1 MDTTIPASKTAAGLS
16 TPVTYLKGVGPRLAV
31 RLQRLGVE
39 TVQDLLFHLPARY
52 QDRTQVIPLGALRP
66 GDEAVVQGEVL
77 HSEVQRGRRA
87 MLLVRIGDGTG
98 SLTLRF
104 FHFSAKQREGL
115 ERGQWLR
122 CFGEVRRGAVTL
134 EMIHPEYQVVN
145 KDAPAEEDQHL
156 TPIYP
161 TTEGVHQI
169 TLRNATEKAL
179 QRLDNGVGLQEYL
192 PAEVMESLRLPTLT
206 KALRYVHRPPPD
218 APVEQLLA
226 GRHPAQQR
234 LAFEELLAHH
244 LSLRQLRARVERH
257 RAPPLTAPGS
267 LFDALLRQ
275 LPFQLT
281 GAQRRVITEV
291 RRDLA
296 RPHPMQ
302 RLVQGDVGSGKTLV
316 AAAAVLQAV
325 EAGYQAVVMAPTEL
339 LAEQHLKNFS
349 AWLAPLQVP
358 IGWLAGKLTAKAR
371 RPMLAQ
377 LAAGELAVA
386 VGTHALFQS
395 EVEFHRLGLIV
406 IDEQHRFGVHQRLA
420 LWEKGQS
427 IHTLPT
433 PPLPLGEE
441 WGEGGQKIPAHSSE
455 ATGVSM
461 YPHQLIMT
469 ATPIPRTL
477 AMAAYA
483 DLDCSVIDELPPG
496 RKPVETVVVQDTRRD
511 EVVLRIRNACR
522 QGHQAYWV
530 CTLIEESE
538 VLQCQ
543 AAENTAVLL
552 TEALPELRVALLH
565 GRMKGADKEKTMAA
579 FKAGDLDLLV
589 ATTVIEVGV
598 DVPKASLMVIENAER
613 LGLAQ
618 LHQLRGRVGRGSQ
631 HSVCV
636 LMYRPPLSALG
647 RERLAVMRRSNDGF
661 EIARKDLELR
671 GPGEVLGTKQSG
683 MLQLRIAD
691 LLRDQALL
699 PAVERAAGLLQARYP
714 QRVAPLIRRWLGE
727 ATQFGDV

>member
-1 MDTTIPASKTAAGLS
+1 MDTAISASKKSVAAGGGLT
-16 TPVTYLKGVGPRLAV
+16 TPITYMKGVGPRLAA
-31 RLQRLGVE
+31 RLQRLGIE
-39 TVQDLLFHLPARY
+39 TVQDLLFHLPTRY
-52 QDRTQVIPLGALRP
+52 QDRTQVMPIGGLRP
-66 GDEAVVQGEVL
+66 GDEAVVQGEVQ
-77 HSEVQRGRRA
+77 HAEVQRGRRP

-98 SLTLRF
+98 GLTLRF

-122 CFGEVRRGAVTL
+122 CFGEARSGPVTL
-134 EMIHPEYQVVN
+134 EMVHPEYQAVA
-145 KDAPAEEDQHL
+145 KDAPAAGEQHL
-156 TPIYP
+156 TPVYP
-161 TTEGVHQI
+161 ATEGLHQI
-169 TLRNATEKAL
+169 SLRNLTDRAL
-179 QRLDNGVGLQEYL
+179 ERLESETGLQEWL
-192 PAEVMESLRLPTLT
+192 PPEILQPLHLPGLAE
-206 KALRYVHRPPPD
+206 ALRYVHRPPPA

-257 RAPPLTAPGS
+257 RAAPLTAPGA
-267 LFDALLRQ
+267 LFDALLGR

-281 GAQRRVITEV
+281 GAQRKVIAEIRT
-291 RRDLA
+291 DLA

-325 EAGYQAVVMAPTEL
+325 EAGYQAAVMAPTEL

-349 AWLAPLQVP
+349 AWLAPLNVN
-358 IGWLAGKLTAKAR
+358 IGCLAGKLTAKAR
-371 RPMLAQ
+371 RALLAQ
-377 LAAGELAVA
+377 LASGELAVA
-386 VGTHALFQS
+386 VGTHALFQDD
-395 EVEFHRLGLIV
+395 VMFHRLGLIV

-420 LWEKGQS
+420 LWEKGNAQG
-427 IHTLPT
+427 H
-433 PPLPLGEE
+433 
-441 WGEGGQKIPAHSSE
+441 
-455 ATGVSM
+455 

-496 RKPVETVVVQDTRRD
+496 RKPVETVVVQENRRD
-511 EVVLRIRNACR
+511 EVVQRIRGACR
-522 QGHQAYWV
+522 QGQQAYWV

-543 AAENTAVLL
+543 AAENTAAQLS
-552 TEALPELRVALLH
+552 EALPELRVALLH
-565 GRMKGADKEKTMAA
+565 GRMKGAEKEQTMAA

-598 DVPKASLMVIENAER
+598 DVPNASLMVIENAER

-618 LHQLRGRVGRGSQ
+618 LHQLRGRVGRGTQQSA
-631 HSVCV
+631 CV
-636 LMYRPPLSALG
+636 LLYRPPLSSQG

-683 MLQLRIAD
+683 ILQLRIAD
-691 LLRDQALL
+691 LLRDQSLI
-699 PAVERAAGLLQARYP
+699 PAVERAATVLLSRY
-714 QRVAPLIRRWLGE
+714 RSHVAPLVRRWVGQ
-727 ATQFGDV
+727 AVQFGDV

>member
-1 MDTTIPASKTAAGLS
+1 MDAVIPAAKTSASSASGFS
-16 TPVTYLKGVGPRLAV
+16 TPITYLKGVGPRLAP
-31 RLQRLGVE
+31 RLQRLGIE
-39 TVQDLLFHLPARY
+39 TVHDLLFHLPSRY
-52 QDRTQVIPLGALRP
+52 QDRTQVTPIGALRP

-87 MLLVRIGDGTG
+87 MLVARIGDGTG

-134 EMIHPEYQVVN
+134 EMAHPEYKAIA
-145 KDAPAEEDQHL
+145 KDAPGVGEEHL
-156 TPIYP
+156 TPVYP
-161 TTEGVHQI
+161 TTEGLHQM
-169 TLRNATEKAL
+169 TLRTLTERAL
-179 QRLDNGVGLQEYL
+179 ERLESGAGLPEWL
-192 PAEVMESLRLPTLT
+192 PAEILEPMHLPTLAE
-206 KALRYVHRPPPD
+206 ALRYVHRPPPD
-218 APVEQLLA
+218 APVELLLA
-226 GRHPAQQR
+226 GRHPAQRR

-244 LSLRQLRARVERH
+244 LSLRQLRTRVERH
-257 RAPPLTAPGS
+257 RAPVLAASGE
-267 LFDALLRQ
+267 LFDALLRG

-281 GAQRRVITEV
+281 KAQRRVIAEI
-291 RRDLA
+291 RADMM

-325 EAGYQAVVMAPTEL
+325 EAGYQAAVMAPTEL

-349 AWLAPLQVP
+349 AWLAPLDVR
-358 IGWLAGKLTAKAR
+358 IGSLVGKLGGKAR
-371 RPMLAQ
+371 QGMLAQ
-377 LAAGELAVA
+377 LASGELAVA
-386 VGTHALFQS
+386 VGTHALFQG
-395 EVEFHRLGLIV
+395 EVAFRRLGLIV

-420 LWEKGQS
+420 LWEKGNVQG
-427 IHTLPT
+427 H
-433 PPLPLGEE
+433 
-441 WGEGGQKIPAHSSE
+441 
-455 ATGVSM
+455 

-496 RKPVETVVVQDTRRD
+496 RRPVETVVVPENRRD
-511 EVVLRIRNACR
+511 EVVQRIRAACR
-522 QGHQAYWV
+522 QGQQAYWV

-543 AAENTAVLL
+543 AAENTAALL
-552 TEALPELRVALLH
+552 TEALPELRVGLLH
-565 GRMKGADKEKTMAA
+565 GRMKGAAKEKTMAA
-579 FKAGDLDLLV
+579 FKAGEVDLLV

-598 DVPKASLMVIENAER
+598 DVPNASLMVIENAER

-618 LHQLRGRVGRGSQ
+618 LHQLRGRVGRGAQQSA
-631 HSVCV
+631 CV
-636 LMYRPPLSALG
+636 LLYRPPVSSQG

-699 PAVERAAGLLQARYP
+699 PAVERAAGLLLARHP
-714 QRVAPLIRRWLGE
+714 RNVAPLIRRWLGQ
-727 ATQFGDV
+727 AVQFGDV

>member
-1 MDTTIPASKTAAGLS
+1 MDTAIPASKSAAGLS
-16 TPVTYLKGVGPRLAV
+16 TPITYLKGVGPRLAI

-39 TVQDLLFHLPARY
+39 TVQDLLFHLPSRY
-52 QDRTQVIPLGALRP
+52 QDRTQVIPIGALRL

-77 HSEVQRGRRA
+77 LSEVQRGRRA

-98 SLTLRF
+98 ALTLRF

-134 EMIHPEYQVVN
+134 EMVHPEYQVVN
-145 KDAPAEEDQHL
+145 KEAPAAEDQHL

-169 TLRNATEKAL
+169 TLRNATERAL
-179 QRLDNGVGLQEYL
+179 QRLDNGVGLAEHL
-192 PAEVMESLRLPTLT
+192 PAEILESLRLPTLT
-206 KALRYVHRPPPD
+206 EALRYVHRPPPD

-226 GRHPAQQR
+226 GLHPAQRR

-257 RAPPLTAPGS
+257 RAPQLTAPGA

-281 GAQRRVITEV
+281 GAQRRVIAEI

-349 AWLAPLQVP
+349 AWLAPLEISV
-358 IGWLAGKLTAKAR
+358 GWLAGKLTAKAR
-371 RPMLAQ
+371 RAMLAQ
-377 LAAGELAVA
+377 LAGGDLAVM
-386 VGTHALFQS
+386 VGTHALFQGD
-395 EVEFHRLGLIV
+395 VTFHRLGLIV

-420 LWEKGQS
+420 LWEKGN
-427 IHTLPT
+427 
-433 PPLPLGEE
+433 
-441 WGEGGQKIPAHSSE
+441 AHGS
-455 ATGVSM
+455 

-496 RKPVETVVVQDTRRD
+496 RKPVETVVVQDSRRD
-511 EVVLRIRNACR
+511 EVVQRIRNACR
-522 QGHQAYWV
+522 EGQQAYWV

-538 VLQCQ
+538 LLQCQ
-543 AAENTAVLL
+543 AAENTATLL
-552 TEALPELRVALLH
+552 TEALPALRVGLLH

-636 LMYRPPLSALG
+636 LMYRPPLSVLG

-699 PAVERAAGLLQARYP
+699 PAVERAARLLQARHP

>member
-1 MDTTIPASKTAAGLS
+1 MSTAIPIAKPSAVGGSLATS
-16 TPVTYLKGVGPRLAV
+16 ITYLKGVGPRLAQ
-31 RLQRLGVE
+31 RLQKLGVE

-52 QDRTQVIPLGALRP
+52 QDRTQIVPIGALRP

-77 HSEVQRGRRA
+77 HSEVQRGRRP
-87 MLLVRIGDGTG
+87 MLLARISDATG

-134 EMIHPEYQVVN
+134 EMIHPEYKAVVAADLADGEQN
-145 KDAPAEEDQHL
+145 L
-156 TPIYP
+156 TPVYP
-161 TTEGVHQI
+161 TTEGLHQL
-169 TLRNATEKAL
+169 TLRSLTERVL
-179 QRLDNGVGLQEYL
+179 ERLDSAAGLQEWL
-192 PAEVMESLRLPTLT
+192 PLEILQPLSLPTLSE
-206 KALRYVHRPPPD
+206 ALRYVHRPPPD

-226 GRHPAQQR
+226 GQHPAQQR

-257 RAPPLTAPGS
+257 RAPVLTAAGT
-267 LFDALLRQ
+267 LFEGLLSR

-281 GAQRRVITEV
+281 GAQQRVIAEI
-291 RRDLA
+291 RADLGRA
-296 RPHPMQ
+296 HPMQ

-349 AWLAPLQVP
+349 TWLAPLQVK
-358 IGWLAGKLTAKAR
+358 IGWLAGKLGAKAR
-371 RPMLAQ
+371 RSMLAE
-377 LAAGELAVA
+377 LTAGELAVM

-395 EVEFHRLGLIV
+395 DVAFQRLGLIV

-420 LWEKGQS
+420 LWEKGNDQ
-427 IHTLPT
+427 
-433 PPLPLGEE
+433 
-441 WGEGGQKIPAHSSE
+441 GQ
-455 ATGVSM
+455 

-496 RKPVETVVVQDTRRD
+496 RQPVETVVVQETRRD
-511 EVVLRIRNACR
+511 QVVQRILAACR
-522 QGHQAYWV
+522 QGQQAYWV

-538 VLQCQ
+538 ALQCQ
-543 AAENTAVLL
+543 AAAETAALL
-552 TEALPELRVALLH
+552 TAALPQLRVGLLH
-565 GRMKGADKEKTMAA
+565 GRMKGAEKEQVMAA
-579 FKAGDLDLLV
+579 FKAGDMDLLV

-598 DVPKASLMVIENAER
+598 DVPNASLMVIENAER

-618 LHQLRGRVGRGSQ
+618 LHQLRGRVGRGTQ
-631 HSVCV
+631 HSACV
-636 LMYRPPLSALG
+636 LMYRPPLSAQG
-647 RERLAVMRRSNDGF
+647 RERLAVMRRTNDGF
-661 EIARKDLELR
+661 EIARRDLELR
-671 GPGEVLGTKQSG
+671 GPGEVLGTRQSG
-683 MLQLRIAD
+683 VLQLRIAD
-691 LLRDQALL
+691 LLRDQSLI
-699 PAVERAAGLLQARYP
+699 PAVERAAIVMLERYP
-714 QRVAPLIRRWLGE
+714 RHVAPLIRRWLGQGI
-727 ATQFGDV
+727 QFGDV